1 MVGWG
6 KRNNQDLKDGYEGGS
21 RRRRERAADNQK
33 VVSVSMLEWRG
44 GFFVPRQSEPLSH
57 QEIGPVYG
65 AADLVLLTGD
75 SGFAFSSAHAPTV
88 DTGPA

>member
-44 GFFVPRQSEPLSH
+44 GFLFPVSQSRSLTKKL
-57 QEIGPVYG
+57 
-65 AADLVLLTGD
+65 DRCRVLQT
-75 SGFAFSSAHAPTV
+75 SSF
-88 DTGPA
+88 